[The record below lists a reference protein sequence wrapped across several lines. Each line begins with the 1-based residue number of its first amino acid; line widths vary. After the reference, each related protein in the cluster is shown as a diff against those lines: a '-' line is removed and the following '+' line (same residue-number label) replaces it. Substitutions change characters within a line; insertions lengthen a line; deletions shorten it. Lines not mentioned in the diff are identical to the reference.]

1 MTLQD
6 VKELNLPKQSGSYQF
21 YNADGKLI
29 YIGKAVDLRSR
40 VCSYWREGTN
50 HTPAKANM
58 VREITRIEWITTDSE
73 IEAFLLEANLIKK
86 HQPHYN
92 IDLRDDKRFYYIY
105 ISLDDEIPGIFLT
118 RTIGKSGR
126 YFGPFVSSLAVKET
140 LKALR
145 RLWPYC
151 TMRKVQK
158 KPCFY
163 YQINRCLGPC
173 SEKVTRKEYIEKVI
187 KPLILFFEGK
197 KQMLLRQWKKEKL
210 AFEKAGNIEEAGRID
225 YIIKQ
230 MEYVL
235 ENTKVLSVAEKY
247 AADVIELAKVMGL
260 PKVPDRIEGYD
271 ISNTFGK
278 EAVGSLVVFK
288 NGEPDKSQY
297 RKFKIRLEKEVSDRK
312 KGDVWMLAEM
322 LERRFNNDWPL
333 PTLIIIDG
341 GKAQLGVA
349 SKVLKK
355 YKLDI
360 SLIGITKGEGLRSA
374 KAPDKLYFPGQIKP
388 LELPLASPALHLIKR
403 VRDEAHRFAITFHR
417 ERRSKRFLGLA
428 K

>member
-6 VKELNLPKQSGSYQF
+6 IKELNLPKQSGSYQF

-58 VREITRIEWITTDSE
+58 VKEITRVEWITTDSE

-92 IDLRDDKRFYYIY
+92 IDLRDDKRFYYIH
-105 ISLDDEIPGIFLT
+105 ISLEDEIPGIFLT

-145 RLWPYC
+145 RIWPYC
-151 TMRKVQK
+151 SMRKIQK

-173 SEKVTRKEYIEKVI
+173 AEKISRKEYIEKVI
-187 KPLILFFEGK
+187 KPITLFFEGK
-197 KQMLLRQWKKEKL
+197 KQILLRQWKKEKT
-210 AFEKAGNIEEAGRID
+210 AFEKAGNIEEAGRIE

-247 AADVIELAKVMGL
+247 AADVIELAKVMSL

-297 RKFKIRLEKEVSDRK
+297 RKFKIRLEKEVTDRK

-333 PTLIIIDG
+333 PHLIIIDG

-349 SKVLKK
+349 SRMLKK
-355 YKLDI
+355 AKLDI

-374 KAPDKLYFPGQIKP
+374 KAPDKLYFPGESKP

-417 ERRSKRFLGLA
+417 ERRSERFLGLA

>member
-6 VKELNLPKQSGSYQF
+6 VKELDLPKQSGSYQF
-21 YNADGKLI
+21 YNTQGKLI

-40 VCSYWREGTN
+40 VCSYWRESAN
-50 HTPAKANM
+50 HTPAKAQM
-58 VREITRIEWITTDSE
+58 VKEVTRIEWITTDSE

-86 HQPHYN
+86 YQPHYN

-118 RTIGKSGR
+118 RMIGKSGR

-145 RLWPYC
+145 RIWPYC

-173 SEKVTRKEYIEKVI
+173 GEKVNRKEYIEKVI

-197 KQMLLRQWKKEKL
+197 KQTLLRQWKKEKV
-210 AFEKAGNIEEAGRID
+210 AFEKIGNIEEAGRIE
-225 YIIKQ
+225 YLIKH

-235 ENTKVLSVAEKY
+235 DNSKVLSVAEKY

-278 EAVGSLVVFK
+278 ESVGSLVVFK

-297 RKFKIRLEKEVSDRK
+297 RKFKIKLEKEVTNRK

-322 LERRFNNDWPL
+322 LERRFNNNWPL

-355 YKLDI
+355 YRLDI

-374 KAPDKLYFPGQIKP
+374 KAPDKLYFPGQVKP